1 MSVATGQP
9 DYLTVYQ
16 FSEGRVV
23 TKMDMNPSWH
33 ELVKRVENFR
43 WNMTADKITNG
54 NEDFYIA
61 LCDLKNEYTVD
72 WWSIRK
78 TATSELLVEIFLGV
92 YDFVVKQSLCFG
104 TFQEESPIYDDVY
117 EACLFTT
124 LCVFLHTSMRIKG
137 KSLKDFIRDT
147 SPMEY
152 NNPDSSNYRSP
163 SLLTSDEEKL
173 RRTRNRLFSTREMLR
188 QVKNAQ
194 LSGTSAYYKRS
205 QWSAMTK
212 DAEHEWTFYHTL
224 NGDNSNAASVLSADA
239 KDTFKRMGN
248 LYKDILPALLSP
260 KDDGYTDRVDA
271 AYKKFSSKL
280 SKIKYASYLELLQE
294 IFRHLKSNKAYYG
307 INLYRLEKELH
318 PFAITRHVNRMLACQ
333 NEAMEITLLNKA
345 VILNNIWFP
354 RLRENF
360 ASLRTCDE
368 MAICVRTFSEFLNMV
383 VGSACLVI
391 DELVEKGCLGDDWES
406 LFIQMTNEMAESIF
420 YAPSEIDFTV
430 SDGSQEKFRE
440 LLDEPIRR
448 LVSQEKKPKQG
459 TQ

>member
-1 MSVATGQP
+1 
-9 DYLTVYQ
+9 
-16 FSEGRVV
+16 
-23 TKMDMNPSWH
+23 
-33 ELVKRVENFR
+33 
-43 WNMTADKITNG
+43 MTADKITNG

-124 LCVFLHTSMRIKG
+124 LCVFLHTSTRIKG

-188 QVKNAQ
+188 QVENAQ

-239 KDTFKRMGN
+239 KDT
-248 LYKDILPALLSP
+248 
-260 KDDGYTDRVDA
+260 
-271 AYKKFSSKL
+271 
-280 SKIKYASYLELLQE
+280 
-294 IFRHLKSNKAYYG
+294 
-307 INLYRLEKELH
+307 
-318 PFAITRHVNRMLACQ
+318 
-333 NEAMEITLLNKA
+333 
-345 VILNNIWFP
+345 WFP

-391 DELVEKGCLGDDWES
+391 DEIVEKSCLRDDWET